1 MLTINR
7 GRLAALA
14 ATGAL
19 ALTGAGSAQA
29 ATQQEGLVNVS
40 LTNTTVQ
47 VPVAVAANICQV
59 QANVIAQNNV
69 QDPGVC
75 TSISRSTAD
84 NGGGGGGGNTRQS
97 GLVNVAVTDL
107 TAQIPVGVAANVCNV
122 QANVIASG
130 NVQDPGLCTAI
141 SRPSASN

>member
-1 MLTINR
+1 MLTITR

-29 ATQQEGLVNVS
+29 ATTQEGLVNVS
-40 LTNTTVQ
+40 LTDTTVQ
-47 VPVAVAANICQV
+47 VPVAVAANVCQV
-59 QANVIAQNNV
+59 QANVIASNNV
-69 QDPGVC
+69 QDPGLC
-75 TSISRSTAD
+75 TSISRSTAQD
-84 NGGGGGGGNTRQS
+84 GGGGGGNTRQS

-107 TAQIPVGVAANVCNV
+107 TVQIPVGVAANVCNV

-141 SRPSASN
+141 SRPSASA

>member
-1 MLTINR
+1 MLTITR
-7 GRLAALA
+7 TRLAALA

-40 LTNTTVQ
+40 LTDTTVQ

-59 QANVIAQNNV
+59 QANVIASNNV

-75 TSISRSTAD
+75 TAISRSDAKD
-84 NGGGGGGGNTRQS
+84 NGGSGGNTKQS
-97 GLVNVAVTDL
+97 GLVNVSVTDL
-107 TAQIPVGVAANVCNV
+107 TVQIPVGIAANVCNV
-122 QANVIASG
+122 QANVIAAG

-141 SRPSASN
+141 SDADASA

>member
-1 MLTINR
+1 MLTITR
-7 GRLAALA
+7 GRMAALA

-59 QANVIAQNNV
+59 QANVIASNNV
-69 QDPGVC
+69 QDPGAC
-75 TSISRSTAD
+75 DSISR
-84 NGGGGGGGNTRQS
+84 
-97 GLVNVAVTDL
+97 
-107 TAQIPVGVAANVCNV
+107 
-122 QANVIASG
+122 
-130 NVQDPGLCTAI
+130 
-141 SRPSASN
+141 